1 MATPDITAGTVM
13 DGARALLNDAADS
26 QYTNTYLLPYLKT
39 AFRELRE
46 YLSESNIPV
55 TNKTDTVLSIPANT
69 SIISFVT
76 VPPLPQDLVEIQAVW
91 SRINNTDPWF
101 PLTPKDF
108 IPPQL
113 EGIDYSDF
121 IYYAWGDNKLH
132 LLPCNQIM
140 DLKLQYIQQ
149 LTEPADENS
158 TLGII
163 NGQTFLEYRVAS
175 LAARYMMVDPERAE
189 DLDANAQASLDRTVN
204 IENKSRQSIYTRRR
218 PFRANWK
225 TRTPF

>member
-13 DGARALLNDAADS
+13 DGARALLNDQDA
-26 QYTNTYLLPYLKT
+26 QIYTNTNLLQYLKT

-55 TNKTDTVLSIPANT
+55 TNKTDTVLSIPAST
-69 SIISFVT
+69 TQITFVST
-76 VPPLPQDLVEIQAVW
+76 PALPQDLVEIQ
-91 SRINNTDPWF
+91 RIWFRTEDTNPWF
-101 PLTPKDF
+101 PLTRREF

-113 EGIDYSDF
+113 EGIEYSEF
-121 IYYAWGDNKLH
+121 MYWAWVDNKLK
-132 LLPCNQIM
+132 LLPSNEVL
-140 DLKLQYIQQ
+140 DLKLEYIQQ

-175 LAARYMMVDPERAE
+175 LASRYMMENVERAQ
-189 DLDANAQASLDRTVN
+189 DLDANAQLSLDRAVN
-204 IENKSRQSIYTRRR
+204 IENKARQSIYVRRR
-218 PFRANWK
+218 PFRAGWK
-225 TRTPF
+225 SRTAF

>member
-1 MATPDITAGTVM
+1 MATPDVTAGTVM
-13 DGARALLNDAADS
+13 DGARALLNDQNA
-26 QYTNTYLLPYLKT
+26 QIYTNTNLLQYLKT

-55 TNKTDTVLSIPANT
+55 TNKTDTVLSIPAST
-69 SIISFVT
+69 TEITFVST
-76 VPPLPQDLVEIQAVW
+76 PALPEDLVELQAVW
-91 SRINNTDPWF
+91 ARIEDTSPWTF
-101 PLTPKDF
+101 LARKEF

-113 EGIDYSDF
+113 EDIEFSDF
-121 IYYAWGDNKLH
+121 VCFAWLENKLK
-132 LLPCNQIM
+132 LLPCVAIM

-175 LAARYMMVDPERAE
+175 LAARYMMENAERAQ
-189 DLDANAQASLDRTVN
+189 DLDSNAQMSLDRAINV
-204 IENKSRQSIYTRRR
+204 ENKARQSIYTRRR
-218 PFRANWK
+218 PFRAGWK
-225 TRTPF
+225 SRTAF

>member
-13 DGARALLNDAADS
+13 DGARALLNDQDA
-26 QYTNTYLLPYLKT
+26 QIYTNTNLLQYLKT

-55 TNKTDTVLSIPANT
+55 TNKTDTVLSIPAST
-69 SIISFVT
+69 TQITFVST
-76 VPPLPQDLVEIQAVW
+76 PALPQDLVEIQRVW
-91 SRINNTDPWF
+91 FRTEDTNPWF
-101 PLTPKDF
+101 PLTRREF

-113 EGIDYSDF
+113 EGIEYSEF
-121 IYYAWGDNKLH
+121 MYWAWVDNKLK
-132 LLPCNQIM
+132 LLPSNEIL
-140 DLKLQYIQQ
+140 DLKLEYIQQ

-175 LAARYMMVDPERAE
+175 LASRYMMENVERAQ
-189 DLDANAQASLDRTVN
+189 DLDANAQLSLDRAVN
-204 IENKSRQSIYTRRR
+204 IENKARQSIYVRRR
-218 PFRANWK
+218 PFRAGWK
-225 TRTPF
+225 SRTAF